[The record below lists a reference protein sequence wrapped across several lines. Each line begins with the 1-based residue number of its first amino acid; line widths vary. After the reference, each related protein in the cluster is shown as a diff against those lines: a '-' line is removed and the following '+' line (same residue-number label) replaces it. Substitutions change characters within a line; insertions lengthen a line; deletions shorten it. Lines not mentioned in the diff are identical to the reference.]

1 MVTTMVPRAP
11 PLVVVEAG
19 SVVKTTLEAAA
30 EELVIDA
37 EVTGVSAP
45 SVAVMVQLVPLVS
58 VTAEKVATPLI
69 AATVVVPVR
78 PQVEVITTLS
88 VLPVTMLPLASS
100 TSTVKVDS
108 GVPAVEVV
116 GGNVPKTVLVAV
128 PAVKVVDGELVVVK
142 LPSVAVR
149 VKGELLVRPV
159 KVTPV
164 KVATPLVALL
174 EIVPPRVAAPETLR
188 ATVAEEEVTVL
199 P

>member
-1 MVTTMVPRAP
+1 MVTTMVPSEP
-11 PLVVVEAG
+11 PLVMEEAG
-19 SVVKTTLEAAA
+19 SVVKTTLAAA
-30 EELVIDA
+30 PEELVIAA

-58 VTAEKVATPLI
+58 VTPEKVATPAT

-88 VLPVTMLPLASS
+88 VLPVTMLPDASS
-100 TSTVKVDS
+100 TSTVKVVS

-128 PAVKVVDGELVVVK
+128 PGVKVVAGDLVVVK

-174 EIVPPRVAAPETLR
+174 EIVPPRVAAPET
-188 ATVAEEEVTVL
+188 
-199 P
+199 